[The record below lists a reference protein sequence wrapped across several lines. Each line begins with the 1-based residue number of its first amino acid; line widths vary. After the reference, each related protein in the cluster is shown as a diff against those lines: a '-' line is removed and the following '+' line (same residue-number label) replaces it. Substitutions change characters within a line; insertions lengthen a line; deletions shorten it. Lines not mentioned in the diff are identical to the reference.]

1 MGIESVTG
9 VISPPA
15 QPREVGGS
23 ERWRAVEAQLGTQLP
38 KDYGSFIDAFGT
50 GTIDGFMMVF
60 NPFSANR
67 FVNLIER
74 GRAELEAYV
83 EVFQPPPNSPLLTSS
98 TTNTKLPH
106 PVYPFPGG
114 LLPFAGTDNGEI
126 FFWKTV
132 GAPDQWTTV
141 VYEARGPKYFEY
153 PGGMTDLLG
162 ALLSRTITCS
172 VLPASFPSSK
182 PAFVPV

>member
-1 MGIESVTG
+1 MGIESVTRF
-9 VISPPA
+9 VSPPPK
-15 QPREVGGS
+15 PREVGGS
-23 ERWRAVEAQLGTQLP
+23 EDWKAVEAQLGTPLP
-38 KDYGSFIDAFGT
+38 EDYRAFIVAFGT

-83 EVFQPPPNSPLLTSS
+83 EVFQPPAGSPFLTGGARK
-98 TTNTKLPH
+98 TELPH
-106 PVYPFPGG
+106 PVYPSPGG

-126 FFWKTV
+126 FFWKTA

-141 VYEARGPKYFEY
+141 VYAARGPEYFEY

-162 ALLSRTITCS
+162 ALLSRTTTCS
-172 VLPASFPSSK
+172 VLPASFPSAK
-182 PAFVPV
+182 AAFVPV